1 MYRRFCGSVF
11 FLFLGF
17 SAWGQGP
24 PSLETF
30 TSPDGA
36 FQFVYPETYDLLVG
50 ERLLR
55 ATQGRHQ
62 AIPVCEFSMALACV
76 VYPIEVQQEAR
87 LEAAGFSVGT
97 LSGVTDESTCMDYTD
112 LPASLDDR
120 RPQLTSI
127 AIHSRVYR
135 HASARKKLPGHVQ
148 AIDSYRTFN
157 RQKCYELQIRISLS
171 EEAKLQPASQSAPLP
186 DVQAQTAQE
195 SLRLILS
202 SVVFEPE

>member
-1 MYRRFCGSVF
+1 MYKRFCGGIFS
-11 FLFLGF
+11 LILGF
-17 SAWGQGP
+17 NAWAQGP
-24 PSLETF
+24 PALETF

-55 ATQGRHQ
+55 ATQGRRQ

-76 VYPIEVQQEAR
+76 IYPIELQQEAR

-97 LSGVTDESTCMDYTD
+97 LPGLTEESSCLAYTD
-112 LPASLDDR
+112 LPTSGDGQRL
-120 RPQLTSI
+120 QVTSI
-127 AIHSRVYR
+127 AIRSRVYR
-135 HASARKKLPGHVQ
+135 HAFTRKKLPGHMQ

-157 RQKCYELQIRISLS
+157 GQKCYELQIRVSLS
-171 EEAKLQPASQSAPLP
+171 DEAAVQRVSQSASLG
-186 DVQAQTAQE
+186 DVLAQTAQE

-202 SVVFEPE
+202 SVVFEPQ

>member
-1 MYRRFCGSVF
+1 MYKRFCGAVF
-11 FLFLGF
+11 SLILGF
-17 SAWGQGP
+17 NAWAQGP
-24 PSLETF
+24 PALETF

-62 AIPVCEFSMALACV
+62 AIPVCEFSTALACV
-76 VYPIEVQQEAR
+76 VYPIEIQPEAR
-87 LEAAGFSVGT
+87 LEGAGFSVET
-97 LSGVTDESTCMDYTD
+97 LPGVTNETACLDYAD
-112 LPASLDDR
+112 PSASRDSQR
-120 RPQLTSI
+120 RQLTSI
-127 AIHSRVYR
+127 AIHSRMYR
-135 HASARKKLPGHVQ
+135 HASMRKKLPGHLQ

-171 EEAKLQPASQSAPLP
+171 EEPKLQPASQSTPLG

-202 SVVFEPE
+202 SVVFEPQ